1 MRQATAAATTGTGAA
16 ATGGTGGR
24 APQIRRTRSLTLPAR
39 RRSSR
44 RQQDPGRQH
53 WGPLQA
59 REACQPGHGRANAS
73 GRLAWPGQAAR
84 AMKLKAERGS
94 KMEVHVAAA
103 AAGGGEGRVQGRTM
117 PSPPVLG
124 AARRPAGTPVPPGRR
139 EICCRGCGYG
149 AVVAHPISRCPMC
162 GGGDWQLARAEV
174 TAGDGEVVW

>member
-1 MRQATAAATTGTGAA
+1 MRQVTAAATTGTGGA

-24 APQIRRTRSLTLPAR
+24 APQIRRTRSRCQLAAAHLAGSKTPAVSTGDPSKLGKRASQGTAGQTLR
-39 RRSSR
+39 GG
-44 RQQDPGRQH
+44 GR
-53 WGPLQA
+53 
-59 REACQPGHGRANAS
+59 
-73 GRLAWPGQAAR
+73 PGQAAR

-117 PSPPVLG
+117 PSPPVPG
-124 AARRPAGTPVPPGRR
+124 AARRLAGTPVPPGRR